1 MLIEFLTLFP
11 EMFQGPLSESIL
23 KRAQEKGVVDIR
35 IHDLREFALD
45 RHQTADDRPY
55 GGGSGMV
62 MLVEPIVL
70 ALEKFC
76 QSNSKVLIPSPRG
89 ERFDQKKAAALTKE
103 EHLIFICGHYE
114 GIDER
119 VFELF
124 PCEPISIGDFVLTN
138 GEVPSAL
145 IADSVIRLLPGV
157 LGNPDSL
164 KQESFEEGLLEYPH
178 YTRPAEFRGKKVPDV
193 LLSGDHQEIE
203 KWRQAKRVEETQ
215 KFQPDMLKNFGG

>member
-1 MLIEFLTLFP
+1 MHVDILTLFP

-23 KRAQEKGVVDIR
+23 KRAQQKGVVEIK

-62 MLVEPIVL
+62 MLVEPIAL
-70 ALEKFC
+70 AFDKFYRPG
-76 QSNSKVLIPSPRG
+76 SKILVPSPRG
-89 ERFDQKKAAALTKE
+89 RRLTQSMAQTLTRE
-103 EHLIFICGHYE
+103 EHLIFLCGHYE

-124 PCEPISIGDFVLTN
+124 PCELVSIGDYVLTN
-138 GEVPSAL
+138 GEIPAAVIL
-145 IADSVIRLLPGV
+145 DSVVRLLPGV

-164 KQESFEEGLLEYPH
+164 QQESFEGALLEYPH
-178 YTRPAEFRGKKVPDV
+178 YTRPAEFRGKKVPEV
-193 LLSGDHQEIE
+193 LLSGDHQEIAL
-203 KWRQAKRVEETQ
+203 WRHAKRVELTQ
-215 KFQPDMLKNFGG
+215 RLRPDLLK